1 MVNNSNKCKECSVE
15 IPNGRK
21 FCGSS
26 CSAKYNNK
34 LYPKRTN
41 GREKPKCLHCGDT
54 IKHERYNRKYCSNKC
69 QGELKRKIRNNQ
81 VNNLIENSEFELLG
95 KKSTIDRLS
104 KKYLIENYGEKCMK
118 CGWNEINGWT
128 GIIPIEL
135 NHIDGNPET
144 HKIDNLELVCPN
156 CHSLT
161 EFNKSRGK
169 GRKWRKTIFL
179 E

>member
-26 CSAKYNNK
+26 CTAKYNNK

-104 KKYLIENYGEKCMK
+104 KKYLIENYC
-118 CGWNEINGWT
+118 
-128 GIIPIEL
+128 
-135 NHIDGNPET
+135 
-144 HKIDNLELVCPN
+144 
-156 CHSLT
+156 
-161 EFNKSRGK
+161 
-169 GRKWRKTIFL
+169 
-179 E
+179 